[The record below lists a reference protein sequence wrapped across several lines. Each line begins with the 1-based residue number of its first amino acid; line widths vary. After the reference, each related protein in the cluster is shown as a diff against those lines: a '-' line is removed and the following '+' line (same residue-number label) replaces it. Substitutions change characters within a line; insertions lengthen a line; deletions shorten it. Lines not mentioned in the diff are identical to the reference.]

1 MMLIFITGGAR
12 SGKSAFAERYAAKL
26 GQQGIYI
33 ATAQLY
39 DDEMRERAR
48 MHRQERESS
57 DFAWVTC
64 EEPYALAERIVEY
77 TGDGATGMELR
88 TALTPP
94 LTLPLTPPLPHP
106 ISSPPVLL
114 VDCLTLWL
122 SNWLLKL
129 EAEGRLTEL
138 ALKID
143 ELVEVCAAC
152 PRPLLTVSNEVGGGI
167 VPEYPLGRLFRD
179 YAGILNRKMAAASRQ
194 ALLLTAGIPLDLKK
208 LAFSLE
214 EEHL

>member
-1 MMLIFITGGAR
+1 MLIFITGGAR

-48 MHRQERESS
+48 VHREDRERSG
-57 DFAWVTC
+57 FAWITC
-64 EEPYALAERIVEY
+64 EEPYALAERIVDYGRE
-77 TGDGATGMELR
+77 GAIATDLSL
-88 TALTPP
+88 TLTP
-94 LTLPLTPPLPHP
+94 
-106 ISSPPVLL
+106 PPVLL

-138 ALKID
+138 ELKID

-152 PRPLLTVSNEVGGGI
+152 PLPLLTVSNEVGGGI

-179 YAGILNRKMAAASRQ
+179 YVGILNRKMAAASTQ
-194 ALLLTAGIPLDLKK
+194 AVLLTAGIPLDLKK

-214 EEHL
+214 EDHL

>member
-1 MMLIFITGGAR
+1 MLIFITGGAR
-12 SGKSAFAERYAAKL
+12 SGKSAFAEKYAAKR
-26 GQQGIYI
+26 GKQGVYI

-48 MHRQERESS
+48 LHREQRQASG
-57 DFAWVTC
+57 FAWVTR
-64 EEPYALAERIVEY
+64 EEPYALAERIADYSREAALSAEF
-77 TGDGATGMELR
+77 ATQTDPIDLKLSSPI
-88 TALTPP
+88 LTPP
-94 LTLPLTPPLPHP
+94 
-106 ISSPPVLL
+106 SSVLL

-122 SNWLLKL
+122 SNWLLQL
-129 EAEGRLTEL
+129 ESEGRVAEL
-138 ALKID
+138 SLKID

-152 PRPLLTVSNEVGGGI
+152 PLPLITVSNEVGGGI

>member
-1 MMLIFITGGAR
+1 MLIFITGGAR

-48 MHRQERESS
+48 VHREDRERSG
-57 DFAWVTC
+57 FAWVTC
-64 EEPYALAERIVEY
+64 EEPYALADRIVDYGRE
-77 TGDGATGMELR
+77 GAIAADSR
-88 TALTPP
+88 TS
-94 LTLPLTPPLPHP
+94 LTPPLPP
-106 ISSPPVLL
+106 PPVLL

-143 ELVEVCAAC
+143 ELVEVCAVC
-152 PRPLLTVSNEVGGGI
+152 PLPLLTVSNEVGGGI

-179 YAGILNRKMAAASRQ
+179 YAGILNRKMAAASTQ
-194 ALLLTAGIPLDLKK
+194 ALLLTAGVPLDLKK

-214 EEHL
+214 EDHL